1 MEVTMLKHKVRI
13 TVCDDPVINSGQ
25 RTIRSR
31 ILDWVFGVKTG
42 VFVLTPGKS
51 VETVEIYELPEG
63 DASNDARN
71 KEETG

>member
-1 MEVTMLKHKVRI
+1 MLKHKVRI
-13 TVCDDPVINSGQ
+13 TVSDDPVINSGQ

-51 VETVEIYELPEG
+51 VETVEIMELQEG
-63 DASNDARN
+63 GASDDARQ
-71 KEETG
+71 KETTG